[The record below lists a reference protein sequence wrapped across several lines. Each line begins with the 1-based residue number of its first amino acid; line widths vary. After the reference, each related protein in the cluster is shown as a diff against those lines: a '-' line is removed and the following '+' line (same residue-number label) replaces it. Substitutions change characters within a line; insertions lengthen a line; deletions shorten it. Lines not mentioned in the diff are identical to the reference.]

1 MRISI
6 ILGTNR
12 KDNKSKIFADYY
24 IKLLTKEGVDNS
36 IFSMDELT
44 KVLDWNKMYD
54 YENSPVNELTEKY
67 IKPADAFVFV
77 IPEYN
82 GSFPG
87 IVKLMI
93 DSIHPEHFKGKFASV
108 IGIASGRA
116 GNLRGIEHLNGV
128 LQHLGIH
135 TLPNVLPIS
144 QIFNLIDENDSLIDK
159 STQFLIEKDADAL
172 IKLVENN
179 R

>member
-12 KDNKSKIFADYY
+12 KDNKSKIFADFYSE
-24 IKLLTKEGVDNS
+24 LLTKKGIENF
-36 IFSMDELT
+36 IFSMNELT
-44 KVLDWNKMYD
+44 DTLDWDKMYD
-54 YENSPVNELTEKY
+54 YENSPVNKLVEKY

-93 DSIHPEHFKGKFASV
+93 DSIHPEHFKGKYASV
-108 IGIASGRA
+108 IGVASGRA
-116 GNLRGIEHLNGV
+116 GNLRGIEHLNGI

-144 QIFNLIDENDSLIDK
+144 QLFNLIDENNILTDK
-159 STQFLIEKDADAL
+159 STMFLLEKDAEAL
-172 IKLVENN
+172 IKLTQKHV
-179 R
+179 

>member
-1 MRISI
+1 MQISI

-12 KDNKSKIFADYY
+12 KENKSKIFAGYY
-24 IKLLTKEGVDNS
+24 SELLTKKGVENR
-36 IFSMDELT
+36 IFTMEEFASVFDFDT
-44 KVLDWNKMYD
+44 MYD
-54 YENSPVNELTEKY
+54 YENSPVVALTDKY
-67 IKPADAFVFV
+67 IKPANGFVFV

-87 IVKLMI
+87 ILKLMI
-93 DSIHPEHFKGKFASV
+93 DSVHPEHFKGKYASV

-135 TLPNVLPIS
+135 TLPNVLPVS
-144 QIFNLIDENDSLIDK
+144 QIFNLIDENNAIIDENTK
-159 STQFLIEKDADAL
+159 TLLEKDADAL
-172 IKLVENN
+172 IEMIK
-179 R
+179 